1 MNSLSQA
8 LHIVLLLLQH
18 QVDFTKKPK
27 KKNHMRDNI
36 CNKPQ
41 KLLLTTSEKRL
52 SWVEQIFEN
61 YKITNYFAAI

>member
-1 MNSLSQA
+1 
-8 LHIVLLLLQH
+8 
-18 QVDFTKKPK
+18 
-27 KKNHMRDNI
+27 MRDNI

-61 YKITNYFAAI
+61 YKITNYFAAT